1 MSKFG
6 KGDKVININTKE
18 KGFVIEVYPMRRGRQ
33 LYKVKYDDRENDENS
48 IYLMPDVDLTDPFER
63 IRQNIYGHYTE
74 YLKGNTSF
82 KIQSSN
88 NSTIS
93 SLKAS
98 RTLFRA
104 YQFKPLLKYLNSDS
118 KRLLIADEVG
128 LGKTIEAGHIMLELK
143 ARGEFHNALVICP
156 MSLRA
161 KWTTELNEKFGL
173 EFMDIDKK
181 VLIIAERFSL
191 SDWILISDDLTPQF
205 IRRVVYSSHQFS
217 VVFKDGPLS
226 ELREA
231 LSAVNRHTRYL
242 SQRALETI
250 ITQQQQEEEIPSI
263 LTQTETEIVKAIA
276 LGKTTKEIAA
286 ERFSSIHTV
295 TTHRKNIFRKLG
307 INTAHEAVKYA
318 LRAGLIDPS
327 EFYI

>member
-1 MSKFG
+1 MRNYIIADNQELTRFALESLLQNVEG
-6 KGDKVININTKE
+6 AT
-18 KGFVIEVYPMRRGRQ
+18 VYRAF
-33 LYKVKYDDRENDENS
+33 DRAG
-48 IYLMPDVDLTDPFER
+48 LVDL
-63 IRQNIYGHYTE
+63 
-74 YLKGNTSF
+74 LKEHESAVV
-82 KIQSSN
+82 
-88 NSTIS
+88 
-93 SLKAS
+93 LVDY
-98 RTLFRA
+98 TLFD
-104 YQFKPLLKYLNSDS
+104 F
-118 KRLLIADEVG
+118 ADEDQ
-128 LGKTIEAGHIMLELK
+128 L
-143 ARGEFHNALVICP
+143 
-156 MSLRA
+156 
-161 KWTTELNEKFGL
+161 
-173 EFMDIDKK
+173 
-181 VLIIAERFSL
+181 LIIAERFSL

-226 ELREA
+226 EIREA
-231 LSAVNRHTRYL
+231 LNAVGRHTRYL

-250 ITQQQQEEEIPSI
+250 ITQQQEEEKADSI

>member
-1 MSKFG
+1 MRNYIIADNQELTRFALEG
-6 KGDKVININTKE
+6 LLQTDEEATVYRAFDRAGLVALLKE
-18 KGFVIEVYPMRRGRQ
+18 HESAVVLLDY
-33 LYKVKYDDRENDENS
+33 
-48 IYLMPDVDLTDPFER
+48 
-63 IRQNIYGHYTE
+63 
-74 YLKGNTSF
+74 
-82 KIQSSN
+82 
-88 NSTIS
+88 
-93 SLKAS
+93 
-98 RTLFRA
+98 TLFD
-104 YQFKPLLKYLNSDS
+104 F
-118 KRLLIADEVG
+118 ADEDQ
-128 LGKTIEAGHIMLELK
+128 L
-143 ARGEFHNALVICP
+143 
-156 MSLRA
+156 
-161 KWTTELNEKFGL
+161 
-173 EFMDIDKK
+173 
-181 VLIIAERFSL
+181 LIIAERFSL

-226 ELREA
+226 EIREA
-231 LSAVNRHTRYL
+231 LNAVSRHTRYL

-250 ITQQQQEEEIPSI
+250 ITQQQEEDKSDNI

-276 LGKTTKEIAA
+276 QGKTTKEIAA